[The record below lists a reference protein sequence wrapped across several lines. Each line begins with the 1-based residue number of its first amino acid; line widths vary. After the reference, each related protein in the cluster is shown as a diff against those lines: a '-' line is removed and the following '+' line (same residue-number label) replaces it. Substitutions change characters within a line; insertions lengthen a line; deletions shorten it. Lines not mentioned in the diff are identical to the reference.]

1 MIQRASGI
9 FLAKMA
15 RKKSS
20 SITPRSSNY
29 TKKTGQSQIQP
40 QERTGNYYIYVTYLL
55 LLKHLRKFT
64 NSTPLL
70 LSPGIFTTYLF

>member
-20 SITPRSSNY
+20 SITPALQITPRKPDKVKSSH
-29 TKKTGQSQIQP
+29 KRGRVI
-40 QERTGNYYIYVTYLL
+40 ITYM
-55 LLKHLRKFT
+55 
-64 NSTPLL
+64 
-70 LSPGIFTTYLF
+70 